1 MEDLKS
7 LVVRAQANSLGAY
20 EAIVVRFQDMAVGY
34 AYSLLG
40 DIHLAEDAAQ
50 ETFVQAYRDLPTLR
64 QPEAFPGWF
73 RRLTFKQCDRI
84 RRRMHLR
91 TLPLDAAL
99 ALPSHEPGPP
109 EVVEARDVQR
119 QVRQA
124 IRDLPEPERTVTA
137 LFYVGRYA
145 QAEIAAFLDLPVTTV
160 NNRLH
165 AARKR
170 LRRSMLDMAQDH
182 LHNARPSKD
191 QQFVARVLRTIAPS
205 RAEHSA
211 QIYDALEGKTTG
223 WGRTQ
228 WRDGRLAHSH
238 FDWDASRLGLIDNRL
253 VTIFG
258 VYDLTMRVG
267 AARLRAAGVN
277 LEFTDP
283 EYRDQDVFRQTASAS
298 IDAIRPRG
306 YDLSVAFGNEPFF
319 SDLGYTFGW
328 RELMWFVRTSDLPA
342 QAPTFDLQPFEPV
355 HRDDLAAL
363 YNQEHD
369 TLTGTAVRPTYLRNK
384 HPGDFQGYLWTGE
397 DGAPAGYVIVG
408 PEATRGWRNPAT
420 VGANHRGYESLL
432 WHDESAG
439 DPEARLRV
447 LGMLARQLGCAEVA
461 FDRLHY
467 LSPLG
472 RRVRQM
478 RCRIAQ
484 QYRAYVL
491 RIVNLPSLFE
501 KLAPVLSQRLSA
513 SPLAN

>member
-1 MEDLKS
+1 
-7 LVVRAQANSLGAY
+7 
-20 EAIVVRFQDMAVGY
+20 
-34 AYSLLG
+34 
-40 DIHLAEDAAQ
+40 
-50 ETFVQAYRDLPTLR
+50 
-64 QPEAFPGWF
+64 
-73 RRLTFKQCDRI
+73 
-84 RRRMHLR
+84 
-91 TLPLDAAL
+91 
-99 ALPSHEPGPP
+99 
-109 EVVEARDVQR
+109 
-119 QVRQA
+119 
-124 IRDLPEPERTVTA
+124 
-137 LFYVGRYA
+137 
-145 QAEIAAFLDLPVTTV
+145 
-160 NNRLH
+160 
-165 AARKR
+165 
-170 LRRSMLDMAQDH
+170 
-182 LHNARPSKD
+182 
-191 QQFVARVLRTIAPS
+191 
-205 RAEHSA
+205 
-211 QIYDALEGKTTG
+211 
-223 WGRTQ
+223 
-228 WRDGRLAHSH
+228 
-238 FDWDASRLGLIDNRL
+238 

-306 YDLSVAFGNEPFF
+306 YDLSVAFGNEAFF

-513 SPLAN
+513 SPLANWSGTLLVASEDESVTLSIERSQVRVGPPAESPNAVHAGRALAQLVVGSDAPAETVQATGITLSGQAAPIVEILFPMQYPQMDNQAL